1 MEQVGV
7 ANKEYIHKDLFDKY
21 YELLSEQTNT
31 AKYDLNIEHEIK
43 NLKKEL
49 EFEVNFGTV
58 NNIIKEDFDEV
69 KKDYIDKIDEDLV
82 NKNISIYKTEIFK
95 IAAIEEQY
103 QNDEVDGKPQTR
115 KFLLKVLKFAINELR
130 KYLNTIIYLSGGKNE

>member
-7 ANKEYIHKDLFDKY
+7 ANKEYVHKHLFDKY

-31 AKYDLNIEHEIK
+31 AKYDLNIENEIK

-49 EFEVNFGTV
+49 EFEVNFGTLNDIV
-58 NNIIKEDFDEV
+58 QEDFNEV
-69 KKDYIDKIDEDLV
+69 KKDFIGKIDEDLI
-82 NKNISIYKTEIFK
+82 NKNISTYKREIFK

-103 QNDEVDGKPQTR
+103 QNDEVDGKTQTR
-115 KFLLKVLKFAINELR
+115 KYLLKVLKFAINELE
-130 KYLNTIIYLSGGKNE
+130 NT